1 MVKYKNNKK
10 IFDYKSLKNFNLNR
24 FLNNLSQ
31 NKLFI
36 GLAMISMNIA
46 SRYVELKLTKGQEKF
61 LKNIGR
67 EFFIFIVAFMGS
79 RDLFI
84 ALIITAIFSVLSNY
98 VFNEN
103 SKFNIMPEKY
113 KQIEDAIDIN
123 NDGKI
128 TQEELDK
135 AYKVL
140 KKAKD
145 MEKTTKKIDNLNNN
159 LIYS

>member
-128 TQEELDK
+128 SQEELDK

-159 LIYS
+159 LIY

>member
-10 IFDYKSLKNFNLNR
+10 FFDYKSLKNFNLNR

-67 EFFIFIVAFMGS
+67 EFFIFFVAFMGS

-128 TQEELDK
+128 TKEELDK

-159 LIYS
+159 LIY

>member
-128 TQEELDK
+128 TKEELDK

-159 LIYS
+159 LI

>member
-145 MEKTTKKIDNLNNN
+145 MEKTRKKIDNLNNN
-159 LIYS
+159 LI

>member
-10 IFDYKSLKNFNLNR
+10 FFDYKSLKNFNLNR

-128 TQEELDK
+128 TKEELDK

-159 LIYS
+159 LIY

>member
-159 LIYS
+159 LI

>member
-10 IFDYKSLKNFNLNR
+10 IFDYKSLENFNLNR

-98 VFNEN
+98 IFNEN

-128 TQEELDK
+128 TKEELDK

-159 LIYS
+159 LIY